1 MNKQNRNE
9 YIKLFQKKKY
19 NITNLKISSKRAE
32 NESLKNSPKIDNKTF
47 SYILN
52 KNDSYTKNNKSNN
65 DFSSQLGNSILISNI
80 SPDLEWNNYKSI
92 YEYLISY
99 INLMIVNLNKD
110 NNKLCKY
117 LKEIFLA
124 IFTISQKTKN
134 FYKTIKTSNIHNAD
148 KHNDNNIKT
157 NNSTHIGEWN
167 FITGEITSNNN
178 NAIVEDL
185 FEKEKNNETWR
196 DFNNKDK
203 NNNREIISLTQREN
217 NLNEKNLEISFL
229 QEKIEKLNK
238 YFKKKEKQF
247 QIDKLKYLFRINEQ
261 NILIRQLE
269 NKIKINNL
277 NNLSEKNIKE
287 MKCFPDYKKEQNNEE
302 IIIENEKN
310 KKIKKCFHN
319 SIINERKE
327 YYLSHPKL
335 HFDDISIFGKN
346 CHNIEDIINKNFF
359 KLKNKGKLNKYNLKK
374 FLSLSLSETKI
385 NIDKIINKK

>member
-1 MNKQNRNE
+1 MNKQNKNE

-19 NITNLKISSKRAE
+19 NITNLKISSKRAK
-32 NESLKNSPKIDNKTF
+32 NESLKNNSKIDNKAF

-52 KNDSYTKNNKSNN
+52 KNDYYIKNNKNNN
-65 DFSSQLGNSILISNI
+65 DFSSQLGNSTLISNI

-117 LKEIFLA
+117 LKDIFLA

-134 FYKTIKTSNIHNAD
+134 FYKTIKTSNIHNTD
-148 KHNDNNIKT
+148 KNNDNNIKT
-157 NNSTHIGEWN
+157 NSNSHIGEWN

-185 FEKEKNNETWR
+185 FEKEKNNETWK
-196 DFNNKDK
+196 DLNNKDK

-217 NLNEKNLEISFL
+217 NNEKNLEISFL

-238 YFKKKEKQF
+238 NFKKKEKQF

-287 MKCFPDYKKEQNNEE
+287 MQCFPDYKKEQNNEE
-302 IIIENEKN
+302 IIIE
-310 KKIKKCFHN
+310 KKCFHN

-327 YYLSHPKL
+327 YFLSHPKL

-359 KLKNKGKLNKYNLKK
+359 KLKNRGKLDKYNLKK